1 MVIDKNKEKLKK
13 ALEDEITKMFESILD
28 YVEVAIPGNT
38 VYKALRSKILRSG
51 NNCIRTVKD
60 KLEQYDVKYI
70 ALNEEIIE
78 IKQR

>member
-13 ALEDEITKMFESILD
+13 TLEDEITKMFESILD

-51 NNCIRTVKD
+51 NNCIRAVKD

-70 ALNEEIIE
+70 AINEDIIE